1 MVKRYQ
7 AKRRSTEDASG
18 LAGWLFTDLLLGLVM
33 IFLSAVA
40 FTAFKS
46 KESEDTPP
54 GPTIFECKEYVAAF
68 ISEPL
73 SLSFK
78 TKSDAIN
85 IGTQIQEYVNA
96 EQIING
102 VQQKLKDAKVAV
114 GIIWGYYESG
124 TSSFEG
130 VKRAKDFYSEFIKSD
145 PVNFTDFDSDKKVE
159 NMRFIGSAGENAP
172 LNGVKAELF
181 FVYNSC
187 SKQGPVTSTTLP

>member
-1 MVKRYQ
+1 MAKRYQ
-7 AKRRSTEDASG
+7 AKRRATEDASG
-18 LAGWLFTDLLLGLVM
+18 LAGWLFTDLLLGLVL

-46 KESEDTPP
+46 NDKVLVP
-54 GPTIFECKEYVAAF
+54 GEVQLECKEYVAAF

-73 SLSFK
+73 SLPFED
-78 TKSDAIN
+78 KSDAIN
-85 IGTQIQEYVNA
+85 IGAQIQEYVNTG
-96 EQIING
+96 QVING

-130 VKRAKDFYSEFIKSD
+130 VKRAKAFYSEFAKSD
-145 PVNFTDFDSDKKVE
+145 PLNFTDFDPKKQVE

>member
-1 MVKRYQ
+1 MAKRFQ
-7 AKRRSTEDASG
+7 TKRRSTEDASG

-46 KESEDTPP
+46 NGETQL
-54 GPTIFECKEYVAAF
+54 ECKEYVAEF
-68 ISEPL
+68 IPEPL

-78 TKSDAIN
+78 TKPDASN
-85 IGTQIQEYVNA
+85 IGVQIQEYVNA
-96 EQIING
+96 EQTING
-102 VQQKLKDAKVAV
+102 VKQKLKDAKVAV
-114 GIIWGYYESG
+114 GIIWGYYDSG

-130 VKRAKDFYSEFIKSD
+130 VKRSKDFYREFIKSD
-145 PVNFTDFDSDKKVE
+145 PVNFTDFDADENVE

>member
-1 MVKRYQ
+1 
-7 AKRRSTEDASG
+7 

-46 KESEDTPP
+46 KDEVLVP
-54 GPTIFECKEYVAAF
+54 GEVKLECKEYVAAF

-73 SLSFK
+73 SLPFK
-78 TKSDAIN
+78 AKSDAIN
-85 IGTQIQEYVNA
+85 IGAQIQEYVNT

-102 VQQKLKDAKVAV
+102 VQQKLKDAKIAV

-130 VKRAKDFYSEFIKSD
+130 VKRAKDFYSEFVKSD
-145 PVNFTDFDSDKKVE
+145 PLNFTDFDEDKKVE

-172 LNGVKAELF
+172 SNGVKAELF

-187 SKQGPVTSTTLP
+187 SKQGPVGSTTVP

>member
-1 MVKRYQ
+1 MAKRYQ
-7 AKRRSTEDASG
+7 AKRRVTEDASG

-33 IFLSAVA
+33 IFLTAVA

-46 KESEDTPP
+46 KDEILVP
-54 GPTIFECKEYVAAF
+54 GEVKLECKEYVAAF

-73 SLSFK
+73 SLSFEA
-78 TKSDAIN
+78 KSDAVN
-85 IGTQIQEYVNA
+85 IGAQIQEYVNA

-114 GIIWGYYESG
+114 GIIWGYYDSG

-130 VKRAKDFYSEFIKSD
+130 VKRAKDFYSEFIESD
-145 PVNFTDFDSDKKVE
+145 PVNFTDFDADKKVE

-172 LNGVKAELF
+172 INGVKAELF

>member
-1 MVKRYQ
+1 MAKRYQ
-7 AKRRSTEDASG
+7 AKRRATEDASG

-46 KESEDTPP
+46 KDEVLVP
-54 GPTIFECKEYVAAF
+54 GEVQLECKEYVAAF

-85 IGTQIQEYVNA
+85 IGAQIQEYVNA

-130 VKRAKDFYSEFIKSD
+130 VKRSKDFYRDFIKSD
-145 PVNFTDFDSDKKVE
+145 PVNFTDFDADEKVE